1 MVKRVIVLAVVV
13 LGVMVAV
20 KNGRL
25 LQSSGL
31 TAVCTVAQTAADGTQ
46 IEACRPG
53 KLQGMPDLS
62 TNGCRSTGSAGTY
75 VYWRCPAPVASQPS
89 GR

>member
-1 MVKRVIVLAVVV
+1 MVKTVVVLAVLVV
-13 LGVMVAV
+13 GVMVAV
-20 KNGRL
+20 KNDHIL
-25 LQSSGL
+25 AKSGL

-62 TNGCRSTGSAGTY
+62 TNGCKNAGVNGTY
-75 VYWRCPAPVASQPS
+75 TYWRCPAPVASQPN